1 MKIYFRAVAFMLLLV
16 ASATQA
22 VIETYQFNSPE
33 LEERYQTLSFELRC
47 PKCQNQNIAD
57 SDAPIAKDLRKLLHQ
72 QLQAGAS
79 NSEIQ
84 EFMVVRYGEF
94 VLYRPRFAGPTI
106 LLWLAPVLLF
116 ICAVGVVFVSFGRRS
131 ELSSSAE
138 DLSEDER
145 QRLQGLLDD
154 KEGPS

>member
-79 NSEIQ
+79 DSEIQ